1 MENTIYNFKAI
12 DNKGVE
18 VSLSKYKNKVL
29 LIVNTASQCGF
40 TKQYAALQE
49 LYDNYQS
56 KGFEIL
62 AFPCNQFGGQ
72 EPGSDEEISTFCKLN
87 YGVTFPLFK
96 KIEVNGKNAHPLFDF
111 LKNNAPVFL
120 NMKEV
125 KWNFTKFLIDKNGKP
140 VDRFSPTTN
149 PEKIAPKI
157 EKFLN
162 A

>member
-1 MENTIYNFKAI
+1 
-12 DNKGVE
+12 
-18 VSLSKYKNKVL
+18 
-29 LIVNTASQCGF
+29 
-40 TKQYAALQE
+40 
-49 LYDNYQS
+49 
-56 KGFEIL
+56 
-62 AFPCNQFGGQ
+62 
-72 EPGSDEEISTFCKLN
+72 
-87 YGVTFPLFK
+87 LFK

>member
-72 EPGSDEEISTFCKLN
+72 EPGSDEEISTFCKSN